1 MNFLEC
7 IIYGLISGL
16 AEFLPISAA
25 AHQTIL
31 ATLFGA
37 DDQPLLTLL
46 VHLGML
52 GAVFLAARR
61 QMEQIRR
68 ERRLRRVPAKRRKRQ
83 PEQQS
88 LLDFALV
95 RSASIPVLLGI
106 LLSILFGGKGFSM
119 PVMVV
124 FLIINGIIL
133 FVPQFLPSGN
143 KDSRSMTRLDG
154 LLMGLFGAFGV
165 LPGVS
170 RVGAMLSVA
179 SARGADKQKALNWCL
194 LVSVPALIG
203 LLLADVYTLIFQG
216 AGSLDIGMVLRF
228 FLSAGAACGGGYIAI
243 SGMRFLALKQSFS
256 GFAYYS
262 WGAAL
267 FLFIL
272 YMTI

>member
-7 IIYGLISGL
+7 IIYGLLSGL

-31 ATLFGA
+31 RTLFGA
-37 DDQPLLTLL
+37 DEQPLLTLL

-52 GAVFLAARR
+52 GAVLLAMRQ
-61 QMEQIRR
+61 QMEKIRR
-68 ERRLRRVPAKRRKRQ
+68 ERRLRRIPAKRRKRQ
-83 PEQQS
+83 PEQQI
-88 LLDFALV
+88 LLDFALI

-106 LLSILFGGKGFSM
+106 LLTVLFGGGFSL
-119 PVMVV
+119 PVMVA
-124 FLIINGIIL
+124 FLILNGVIL

-154 LLMGLFGAFGV
+154 ILMGLFGALGV

-170 RVGAMLSVA
+170 RLGAMLSVA

-203 LLLADVYTLIFQG
+203 LLLADVYSLILQG
-216 AGSLDIGMVLRF
+216 AGSLGVGTVLWF

-243 SGMRFLALKQSFS
+243 SGMRFFVSKQSVS